1 VPGSGT
7 DRRQTRLEGGPAII
21 LVEPQL
27 AENIGM
33 CARAMANFGLSDL
46 RLVAPRDGWP
56 KKGARSAASG
66 AAYILDEAKLF
77 VTLEEAIGDLNLV
90 YATTARD
97 RHQLKPVLTPSVAES
112 TQSSGSVEASA
123 ISARRRVHAWRHAC
137 HHPASASKESCL
149 GPPWP
154 KRPEVPS
161 TSVSG
166 VG

>member
-1 VPGSGT
+1 MPGSGT

-77 VTLEEAIGDLNLV
+77 ATLAGSDRRPQSRLCDDGARSSPAQARAD
-90 YATTARD
+90 ATGRD
-97 RHQLKPVLTPSVAES
+97 GRDGATPL
-112 TQSSGSVEASA
+112 GRR
-123 ISARRRVHAWRHAC
+123 ARR
-137 HHPASASKESCL
+137 HPVRARAQ
-149 GPPWP
+149 
-154 KRPEVPS
+154 RAHQ
-161 TSVSG
+161 
-166 VG
+166 